1 MDFSERMEVDARHR
15 TLYKGRPAPW
25 KETYRKRC
33 VERLKNSRAKL
44 LDRYRHLGE
53 NPSCNLSGSLL
64 VQEVME
70 EEWRALKAL
79 DGNFH
84 SLWKRGSL
92 TEVLN
97 TLENITELAELEEIQ
112 QELLSEEQA
121 IIEEYEASLRFDEA
135 CLNAIIDGFDVPD
148 DRLICPVCNRNYLN
162 VSSDFIACQCGMC
175 INTREVTVQQFR
187 ALLEHGVTEHSTLCA
202 HCPSFSVVNGIEA
215 EPMLLMSC
223 QACDYLS
230 VIL

>member
-1 MDFSERMEVDARHR
+1 MEGDSRHR
-15 TLYKGRPAPW
+15 DLYKSRPAPW

-33 VERLKNSRAKL
+33 IERLKNSRAKL
-44 LDRYRHLGE
+44 LDRYRHVGE
-53 NPSCNLSGSLL
+53 NSNCSLNGSFL
-64 VQEVME
+64 VQEVMD
-70 EEWRALKAL
+70 EEWRALKAR
-79 DGNFH
+79 DDDFQ
-84 SLWKRGSL
+84 SLWKKGSL

-97 TLENITELAELEEIQ
+97 TLEDINELAELEKIQ

-135 CLNAIIDGFDVPD
+135 CLNAMIDGFDVPD
-148 DRLICPVCNRNYLN
+148 RIICPLCNRNYLN
-162 VSSDFIACQCGMC
+162 VSNDFITCLCGMC
-175 INTREVTVQQFR
+175 ITAREVTVQQFR
-187 ALLEHGVTEHSTLCA
+187 ALLEYSVTEHSTLCA

-215 EPMLLMSC
+215 EPTLLMSC

>member
-1 MDFSERMEVDARHR
+1 MEVYSRHR

-25 KETYRKRC
+25 KEAYRKRC

-44 LDRYRHLGE
+44 LDRYRHVGD
-53 NPSCNLSGSLL
+53 NPSCSLNGSFL

-79 DGNFH
+79 DREFQ
-84 SLWKRGSL
+84 SLWKEESL

-97 TLENITELAELEEIQ
+97 TLENINELAELEEIQ
-112 QELLSEEQA
+112 QELLSEEHA

-148 DRLICPVCNRNYLN
+148 RLICPVCNRSYLN
-162 VSSDFIACQCGMC
+162 VSSDLITCPCGMC
-175 INTREVTVQQFR
+175 INTRAMTVQQFR
-187 ALLEHGVTEHSTLCA
+187 ALLEHSVTEHSTVCA
-202 HCPSFSVVNGIEA
+202 HCPSFCVVNGIGA
-215 EPMLLMSC
+215 EPTLLMSC
-223 QACDYLS
+223 GACDYLS

>member
-1 MDFSERMEVDARHR
+1 MEAGSRHR
-15 TLYKGRPAPW
+15 ELYKSSTVPW

-44 LDRYRHLGE
+44 LDKYRHVGE
-53 NPSCNLSGSLL
+53 NPNCRLNGSFL

-79 DGNFH
+79 GGDFP
-84 SLWKRGSL
+84 SLWKKGSL

-97 TLENITELAELEEIQ
+97 TLENINELAELEEIQ
-112 QELLSEEQA
+112 QELLSEEHA

-148 DRLICPVCNRNYLN
+148 RLICPVCNRNYLS
-162 VSSDFIACQCGMC
+162 VSSDFITCPCGMC
-175 INTREVTVQQFR
+175 INTRGVTVQQFR
-187 ALLEHGVTEHSTLCA
+187 ALLEHSVTEHSSLCA
-202 HCPSFSVVNGIEA
+202 HCPSFSVVEGIEA
-215 EPMLLMSC
+215 EPTLLLSC
-223 QACDYLS
+223 QVCDSMS
-230 VIL
+230 VILY